1 MARPPSQ
8 LPQSQRRAAPA
19 AVPATLPELQARALV
34 ERLPAIV
41 YVSEAGLDGP
51 WHYVSAQVETILGFA
66 PEEWLADPRLW
77 AKRIHPDD
85 RERVYAREL
94 ELEEPGAPEEYRMLH
109 RDGRTVWVRDHA
121 ALLANELGQ
130 LRWHGVLS
138 DITDRKLAEAELQR
152 RAAQQAAVAFLGRCA
167 LEGTDL
173 NELMDEAVREATRI
187 LDVEV
192 GAVLQLAPDGAPVVL
207 RAGAMSPDLLECASA
222 CARKAAASPAES
234 GGAGVPAPKR
244 SRVRYS
250 QHPSVHDLERRNVL
264 SSVIEGQAGPWGLL
278 CVQATTARDY
288 PAADLDFLQAL
299 ANVLA
304 DELQRRS
311 AEEDIRYQALHDS
324 LTGLPNRTLV
334 LDHLEHARA
343 RPGKQVAVLL
353 LDLDRF
359 KLVND
364 SFGHAAGDALLIEI
378 APRLREA
385 LRPGDTIGR
394 LGGDEFVVLLTE
406 ISDEQVVVEVAER
419 IVAALRRPFLVE
431 GIEHF
436 VTVSIGIAV
445 AAGERAALPGALI
458 RDADAALYRAKD
470 RGRARYEIFDRAMR
484 VRAIERL
491 SLENDLRRALDREQ
505 LRVHYQPVVSL
516 HDRSI
521 LWIEALV
528 HWEHPERGLVAPL
541 EFIPVAEESGLIGP
555 IGEWVMY
562 EACRQASEWH
572 AADPDAAPLGVSVN
586 LSVRQITQRD
596 LPGMVARTLRDTG
609 LDPQCL
615 CLEITETVILDDSEA
630 ANQALRALL
639 SLGVGMVL
647 DDFGTGYSSLAY
659 LTRLPIRG
667 LKIDRSFVE
676 RLGSSERSTAIV
688 SAIIRMAEA
697 LSMEVTAEGVETT
710 RQIEEL
716 QRLGCERAQ
725 GFYFAR
731 PLPAAELTEVLQ
743 RPGRRLT
750 IGGPACDQRRRDL
763 N

>member
-1 MARPPSQ
+1 VR
-8 LPQSQRRAAPA
+8 
-19 AVPATLPELQARALV
+19 ATLPELQARALV

-41 YVSEAGLDGP
+41 YVSEAGIDGP
-51 WHYVSAQVETILGFA
+51 WHYVSAQVEAILGFA

-77 AKRIHPDD
+77 AKRIHPED

-94 ELEEPGAPEEYRMLH
+94 KLEEPGAPEEYRMLH

-121 ALLANELGQ
+121 ALLADELGQ

-138 DITDRKLAEAELQR
+138 DITDRKEVEAELQR

-187 LDVEV
+187 LDVKT
-192 GAVLQLAPDGAPVVL
+192 GAVLQFAPDGAAVVL
-207 RAGAMSPDLLECASA
+207 RAGAMSPDLRAYAGA
-222 CARKAAASPAES
+222 CAQKAAASAAES
-234 GGAGVPAPKR
+234 ESERVPAPKR
-244 SRVRYS
+244 SGVRYS
-250 QHPSVHDLERRNVL
+250 QHPSVHDLELHNVA
-264 SSVIEGQAGPWGLL
+264 SSAIEGQAGSWGLL
-278 CVQATTARDY
+278 CVQATSARDY

-304 DELQRRS
+304 DEIQRRS

-334 LDHLEHARA
+334 LDHLEHARG
-343 RPGKQVAVLL
+343 RPGKLLAVLL

-364 SFGHAAGDALLIEI
+364 SFGHAAGDALLVEI
-378 APRLREA
+378 APRLRKA

-394 LGGDEFVVLLTE
+394 LGGDEFVVLLAE
-406 ISDEQVVVEVAER
+406 ISSEQVAVEVAER
-419 IVAALRRPFLVE
+419 IVAALARPFLVE

-445 AAGERAALPGALI
+445 APGERALPGALI

-470 RGRARYEIFDRAMR
+470 SGRARYEIFDRAMR
-484 VRAIERL
+484 VRTLERL

-505 LRVHYQPVVSL
+505 LHVHYQPVVSL
-516 HDRSI
+516 RDRSI
-521 LWIEALV
+521 LSIEALV
-528 HWEHPERGLVAPL
+528 HWEHPERGLVTPP

-555 IGEWVMY
+555 IGEWVMH
-562 EACRQASEWH
+562 EACRQANEWH

-586 LSVRQITQRD
+586 LSARQITQRD

-659 LTRLPIRG
+659 LTRLPING

-676 RLGSSERSTAIV
+676 RLGSNERSTAIV
-688 SAIIRMAEA
+688 TAIVRMAEA

-716 QRLGCERAQ
+716 QRLGCDRAQ

-731 PLPAAELTEVLQ
+731 PLPAVELTEVLE
-743 RPGRRLT
+743 RPGRRLFA
-750 IGGPACDQRRRDL
+750 GGSERDDRRQDSS
-763 N
+763 